1 MGKTKNA
8 LDSVLEMVRSIAKCL
23 ICICTHVVTK
33 TLPLLVVLAL
43 DYDTGTQ

>member
-1 MGKTKNA
+1 MGKNA
-8 LDSVLEMVRSIAKCL
+8 LDYVSEMVRSIAKCL